1 MEELSM
7 LVVKKEFLLRAID
20 NKNDGDFYAD
30 FIHFFNYILSR
41 KFYTEYFTVFTIHSY
56 LKLNKKPKGGCT
68 VVPILPMFSNYSQY
82 GIYL

>member
-30 FIHFFNYILSR
+30 FIHFFLLYFVQEIL
-41 KFYTEYFTVFTIHSY
+41 H
-56 LKLNKKPKGGCT
+56 
-68 VVPILPMFSNYSQY
+68 
-82 GIYL
+82 